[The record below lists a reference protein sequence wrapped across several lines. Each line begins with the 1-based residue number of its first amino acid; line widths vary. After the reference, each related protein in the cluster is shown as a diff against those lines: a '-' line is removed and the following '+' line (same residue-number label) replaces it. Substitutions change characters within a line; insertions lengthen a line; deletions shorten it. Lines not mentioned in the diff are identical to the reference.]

1 MRKQKLKKSNKKGK
15 LKILLLISGSI
26 AAVRIPLLVSKLVKE
41 NYIVK
46 CVITKNAEKIIQPL
60 SLSILSRNKC
70 IIDSDQWNYKKSKPL
85 HISLCEW
92 ADILIIAPLTATTL
106 SKWVYGNA
114 EGLVASILIAN
125 TKPIIV
131 APAMN
136 TNMWLNQ
143 AVTSNYKKLKTF
155 KNILSLEPLKGLLAC
170 DQYGIGKIPTNDLIS
185 LAIKFLFLEERRE
198 FNDLANKS
206 FLVTGGAT
214 TEKIDSARMITNNS
228 SGAMSILL
236 AQVARFRGAK
246 VTYIHGPLKLS
257 TEIIDGIDSYEV
269 RNGSELNNLIQKEVH
284 NHDYFF
290 MNAAV
295 ADMKIKKD
303 TIQKVPKINLKDHLV
318 NNLEL
323 VPDILKEVSSLK
335 RKNQI
340 FIGFCA
346 YTGTLENLRKTIQQ
360 KFEIKGCDYIFA
372 NPIDIDGQGF
382 GEGSENE
389 GWLFDK
395 KELECYF
402 EKSSKLDLANKLI
415 NRIISIDK

>member
-1 MRKQKLKKSNKKGK
+1 M
-15 LKILLLISGSI
+15 KILLLVSGSI
-26 AAVRIPLLVSKLVKE
+26 AAVRIPLLVSKLIKD

-46 CVITKNAEKIIQPL
+46 CVITQNAEKIIQPL
-60 SLSILSRNKC
+60 TLSILSRNKC
-70 IIDSDQWNYKKSKPL
+70 ITDADQWDYKKSKPL
-85 HISLCEW
+85 HIDLCEW
-92 ADILIIAPLTATTL
+92 ADILLIAPLTATTL

-114 EGLVASILIAN
+114 EGLVSSILIAN
-125 TKPIIV
+125 TKTIIV

-136 TNMWLNQ
+136 TNMWLNP

-155 KNILSLEPLKGLLAC
+155 KNTLSIEPLKGLLAC
-170 DQYGIGKIPTNDLIS
+170 DQFGIGKIPTNDLIL
-185 LAIKFLFLEERRE
+185 LALKFASFQERE
-198 FNDLANKS
+198 DFNDLKNKS

-228 SGAMSILL
+228 SGEMSLLL

-246 VTYIHGPLKLS
+246 VTYIHGPLKIKA
-257 TEIIDGIDSYEV
+257 EIIDGIESYEV
-269 RNGSELNNLIQKEVH
+269 HNGSELNKLIQKEVH

-295 ADMKIKKD
+295 ADIKIKKN
-303 TIQKVPKINLKDHLV
+303 INHKVPKNNLKEHLA
-318 NNLEL
+318 NNLDL
-323 VPDILKEVSSLK
+323 VPDILKDVSSLK
-335 RKNQI
+335 RKNQV

-346 YTGTLENLRKTIQQ
+346 FTGTFENLRETIKQ
-360 KFEIKGCDYIFA
+360 KFEIKGCDLIFA
-372 NPIDIDGQGF
+372 NPIDIVGQGF

-395 KELECYF
+395 KGLECYF
-402 EKSSKLDLANKLI
+402 EKSSKLDLANNLI

>member
-1 MRKQKLKKSNKKGK
+1 MRKSNKKRK
-15 LKILLLISGSI
+15 VKVLLLISGSI
-26 AAVRIPLLVSKLVKE
+26 AAVRIPLLVSKLVKK

-70 IIDSDQWNYKKSKPL
+70 ITDDDQWNYKKSKPL
-85 HISLCEW
+85 HIDLCEW

-114 EGLVASILIAN
+114 EGLVSSILIAN
-125 TKPIIV
+125 TKKIIV

-155 KNILSLEPLKGLLAC
+155 KNTLSIEPFKGLLAC
-170 DQYGIGKIPTNDLIS
+170 DQFGIGKIPTNDLIL
-185 LAIKFLFLEERRE
+185 LALKFAFSQERDN
-198 FNDLANKS
+198 FNDLKNKS
-206 FLVTGGAT
+206 FLVTGGPT

-228 SGAMSILL
+228 SGEMSLLL

-246 VTYIHGPLKLS
+246 VTYIHGPLKIRE
-257 TEIIDGIDSYEV
+257 EIIDGIESYEV
-269 RNGSELNNLIQKEVH
+269 QNGSELNKLIQKEV
-284 NHDYFF
+284 NNYDYFF

-295 ADMKIKKD
+295 ADIKIKKN
-303 TIQKVPKINLKDHLV
+303 INYKVPKNNLKDHLA
-318 NNLEL
+318 NNLDL
-323 VPDILKEVSSLK
+323 VTDILKEISSLK
-335 RKNQI
+335 RKNQV

-346 YTGTLENLRKTIQQ
+346 FTGTFENLRETIKQ
-360 KFEIKGCDYIFA
+360 KFAIKGCDFIFA
-372 NPIDIDGQGF
+372 NPIDIVGQGF

-395 KELECYF
+395 KGFECYI

>member
-1 MRKQKLKKSNKKGK
+1 MRKSNKKRK
-15 LKILLLISGSI
+15 VKILLLISGSI
-26 AAVRIPLLVSKLVKE
+26 AAIRIPLLVSKLVKE

-70 IIDSDQWNYKKSKPL
+70 ITDADQWNYKKSKPL
-85 HISLCEW
+85 HIALSEW
-92 ADILIIAPLTATTL
+92 ADILLIAPLTATTL

-114 EGLVASILIAN
+114 EGLVSSILIAN
-125 TKPIIV
+125 TKTIIV

-136 TNMWLNQ
+136 TNMWLNP

-155 KNILSLEPLKGLLAC
+155 KNTLSIEPLKGLLAC
-170 DQYGIGKIPTNDLIS
+170 DQFGIGKIPTNDLIL
-185 LAIKFLFLEERRE
+185 LALKFASSQERE
-198 FNDLANKS
+198 DFNDLKNKS

-228 SGAMSILL
+228 SGEMSLLL

-246 VTYIHGPLKLS
+246 VTYIHGPLKIRA
-257 TEIIDGIDSYEV
+257 EIIDGIESYEV
-269 RNGSELNNLIQKEVH
+269 QNGSELHKLIQKEVH
-284 NHDYFF
+284 NYDYFF

-295 ADMKIKKD
+295 ADIKIKKN
-303 TIQKVPKINLKDHLV
+303 INHKVPKNDLKDHLA
-318 NNLEL
+318 NNLDL

-335 RKNQI
+335 RKNQVYM
-340 FIGFCA
+340 GFCA
-346 YTGTLENLRKTIQQ
+346 FTGSFENLKETIKQ
-360 KFEIKGCDYIFA
+360 KFAIKGCDLIFA
-372 NPIDIDGQGF
+372 NPIDIVGQGF

-389 GWLFDK
+389 GWLFNTK
-395 KELECYF
+395 GLECYI
-402 EKSSKLDLANKLI
+402 EKTSKLDLANKLI

>member
-1 MRKQKLKKSNKKGK
+1 MRKSNKKRK
-15 LKILLLISGSI
+15 VKILLLISGSI

-46 CVITKNAEKIIQPL
+46 CVITKNAEKIVQPL

-70 IIDSDQWNYKKSKPL
+70 ITDDDQWNYKKSKPL
-85 HISLCEW
+85 HIALCEW
-92 ADILIIAPLTATTL
+92 ADILLIAPLTATTL

-114 EGLVASILIAN
+114 EGLVSSILIAN
-125 TKPIIV
+125 TKTIIV

-136 TNMWLNQ
+136 TNMWLNP

-155 KNILSLEPLKGLLAC
+155 KNTLSIEPLKGLLAC
-170 DQYGIGKIPTNDLIS
+170 DQFGIGKIPTNDLIL
-185 LAIKFLFLEERRE
+185 LALKFAFSQERE
-198 FNDLANKS
+198 DFNDLKNKS
-206 FLVTGGAT
+206 FLITGGAT

-228 SGAMSILL
+228 SGEMSLLL

-246 VTYIHGPLKLS
+246 VTYIHGPLKIRA
-257 TEIIDGIDSYEV
+257 EIIDGIESYEV
-269 RNGSELNNLIQKEVH
+269 QNGSELHKFIQKEVQ
-284 NHDYFF
+284 NYDYFF

-295 ADMKIKKD
+295 ADIKIKKN
-303 TIQKVPKINLKDHLV
+303 INHKVPKNDLKDHLA
-318 NNLEL
+318 NNLDL
-323 VPDILKEVSSLK
+323 VPDILNEVSSLK

-340 FIGFCA
+340 YIGFCA
-346 YTGTLENLRKTIQQ
+346 FTGTFENLKETIKQ
-360 KFEIKGCDYIFA
+360 KFAIKGCDLIFA
-372 NPIDIDGQGF
+372 NPIDIVGQGF
-382 GEGSENE
+382 GEGSKNE

-395 KELECYF
+395 KGLEYYI

>member
-1 MRKQKLKKSNKKGK
+1 MRKSNKKRK
-15 LKILLLISGSI
+15 VKILLLISGSI

-70 IIDSDQWNYKKSKPL
+70 ITDDDQWNYKKSKPL
-85 HISLCEW
+85 HIALCEW
-92 ADILIIAPLTATTL
+92 ADILLIAPLTATTL

-114 EGLVASILIAN
+114 EGLVSSILIAN
-125 TKPIIV
+125 TKTIIV

-143 AVTSNYKKLKTF
+143 AVRSNYKKLKTF
-155 KNILSLEPLKGLLAC
+155 KNIFCIEPLKGLLAC
-170 DQYGIGKIPTNDLIS
+170 DQFGIGKIPTNDLIL
-185 LAIKFLFLEERRE
+185 LALKFVFSQERQD
-198 FNDLANKS
+198 FNDLKNKS

-228 SGAMSILL
+228 SGEMSLLL

-246 VTYIHGPLKLS
+246 VTYIHGPLKIRA
-257 TEIIDGIDSYEV
+257 EIIDGIESYEV
-269 RNGSELNNLIQKEVH
+269 QNGSELNKLIQKEVH
-284 NHDYFF
+284 NYDYFF

-295 ADMKIKKD
+295 ADIKIKKN
-303 TIQKVPKINLKDHLV
+303 INHKVPKNILKDHLA

-323 VPDILKEVSSLK
+323 VPDILKDVSALK
-335 RKNQI
+335 RKNQL

-346 YTGTLENLRKTIQQ
+346 FTGTFENLRETIKQ
-360 KFEIKGCDYIFA
+360 KFELKGCDLIFA
-372 NPIDIDGQGF
+372 NPIDIVGQGF

-389 GWLFDK
+389 GWLFDQK
-395 KELECYF
+395 GLECYI

>member
-1 MRKQKLKKSNKKGK
+1 M
-15 LKILLLISGSI
+15 KILLLVSGSI
-26 AAVRIPLLVSKLVKE
+26 AAVRIPLLVSKLIKD

-70 IIDSDQWNYKKSKPL
+70 ITDSDQWDYKKSKPL
-85 HISLCEW
+85 HIDLCEW
-92 ADILIIAPLTATTL
+92 ADILVIAPLTATTL

-114 EGLVASILIAN
+114 EGLVSSILTAN
-125 TKPIIV
+125 TKPIIAV
-131 APAMN
+131 PAMN
-136 TNMWLNQ
+136 TNMWMNP
-143 AVTSNYKKLKTF
+143 AVKSNYKKLKTY
-155 KNILSLEPLKGLLAC
+155 KNTLLIEPLKGLLAC
-170 DQYGIGKIPTNDLIS
+170 DQFGIGKIPTNDLIS
-185 LAIKFLFLEERRE
+185 LAIKFVLTQERHV
-198 FNDLANKS
+198 FNDLTNKS

-228 SGAMSILL
+228 SGEMGLLL

-246 VTYIHGPLKLS
+246 VTYIHGPLKLNA
-257 TEIIDGIDSYEV
+257 EIIDGIESYEIK
-269 RNGSELNNLIQKEVH
+269 NGSELNQLIKEEVH
-284 NHDYFF
+284 NYDYFF

-295 ADMKIKKD
+295 ADIKIKT
-303 TIQKVPKINLKDHLV
+303 TINKKVPKNNLIDHLA

-346 YTGTLENLRKTIQQ
+346 FTGTLESLRETIKQ
-360 KFEIKGCDYIFA
+360 KFEIKGCDLIFA
-372 NPIDIDGQGF
+372 NPIDIVGQGF

-395 KELECYF
+395 KGLEIYI
-402 EKSSKLDLANKLI
+402 EKSSKLDLANKLF

>member
-1 MRKQKLKKSNKKGK
+1 MRKSNKKRK
-15 LKILLLISGSI
+15 VKILLLISGSI

-70 IIDSDQWNYKKSKPL
+70 ITDDDQWNYKKSKPL
-85 HISLCEW
+85 HIALCEW
-92 ADILIIAPLTATTL
+92 ADILLMAPLTATTL

-114 EGLVASILIAN
+114 EGLVSSILIAN
-125 TKPIIV
+125 TKTIIV

-136 TNMWLNQ
+136 TNMWLNP

-155 KNILSLEPLKGLLAC
+155 KNILSIEPLKGLLAC
-170 DQYGIGKIPTNDLIS
+170 DQFGIGKIPTNDLIL
-185 LAIKFLFLEERRE
+185 LALKFAFSQERE
-198 FNDLANKS
+198 DFNDLKNKS
-206 FLVTGGAT
+206 FLITGGAT

-228 SGAMSILL
+228 SGEMSLLL

-246 VTYIHGPLKLS
+246 VTYIHGPLKIRA
-257 TEIIDGIDSYEV
+257 EIIDGIESYEV
-269 RNGSELNNLIQKEVH
+269 QNGSELHKFIQKEVQ
-284 NHDYFF
+284 NYDYFF

-295 ADMKIKKD
+295 ADIKIKNN
-303 TIQKVPKINLKDHLV
+303 INHKVPKNDLKDHLA
-318 NNLEL
+318 NNLDL

-335 RKNQI
+335 RNNQLY
-340 FIGFCA
+340 IGFCA
-346 YTGTLENLRKTIQQ
+346 FTGTFENLKETIKQ
-360 KFEIKGCDYIFA
+360 KFAIKGCDLIFA
-372 NPIDIDGQGF
+372 NPIDIVGQGF
-382 GEGSENE
+382 GEGSKNE

-395 KELECYF
+395 KGLEYYI

>member
-1 MRKQKLKKSNKKGK
+1 MRKSNKKRK
-15 LKILLLISGSI
+15 VKILLLISGSI
-26 AAVRIPLLVSKLVKE
+26 AAVRIPLLVSKLIKE
-41 NYIVK
+41 NYNVK
-46 CVITKNAEKIIQPL
+46 CVITQNAEKLIQPL

-70 IIDSDQWNYKKSKPL
+70 ITDAEQWNYKKSKPL
-85 HISLCEW
+85 HIALCEW

-114 EGLVASILIAN
+114 EGLVSSILIAN

-136 TNMWLNQ
+136 TNMWINQ
-143 AVTSNYKKLKTF
+143 AVTSNYKKLKSF
-155 KNILSLEPLKGLLAC
+155 KNTLSLEPLKGLLAC
-170 DQYGIGKIPTNDLIS
+170 DQFGIGKIPTNDLIL
-185 LAIKFLFLEERRE
+185 LAVKFVLIQKQND
-198 FNDLANKS
+198 FNDLTNKS
-206 FLVTGGAT
+206 FLISGGAT

-228 SGAMSILL
+228 SGEMSLLL

-246 VTYIHGPLKLS
+246 VTYVHGPLKLNA
-257 TEIIDGIDSYEV
+257 EIIDGIESYEV
-269 RNGSELNNLIQKEVH
+269 KNGSELNKLIQKEVH
-284 NHDYFF
+284 NYDYFF

-295 ADMKIKKD
+295 ADIKIK
-303 TIQKVPKINLKDHLV
+303 TNIIHKVPKNNLKDHIV

-335 RKNQI
+335 RKNQL

-346 YTGTLENLRKTIQQ
+346 FTGTLENLRETIKQ
-360 KFEIKGCDYIFA
+360 KFEIKGCDLIFA
-372 NPIDIDGQGF
+372 NPIDIVGQGF

-389 GWLFDK
+389 GWLFDRK
-395 KELECYF
+395 GLELYI

>member
-1 MRKQKLKKSNKKGK
+1 MRKSNKKRK
-15 LKILLLISGSI
+15 VKILLLISGSI

-41 NYIVK
+41 DYIVK

-60 SLSILSRNKC
+60 SISILSRNKC
-70 IIDSDQWNYKKSKPL
+70 ITDDDQWNYKKSKPL
-85 HISLCEW
+85 HITLCEW
-92 ADILIIAPLTATTL
+92 ADILLVAPLTATTL

-114 EGLVASILIAN
+114 EGLVSSILIAN

-136 TNMWLNQ
+136 KNMWLNP
-143 AVTSNYKKLKTF
+143 AVKSNYKKLKTF
-155 KNILSLEPLKGLLAC
+155 KNTLSIDPLKGLLAC
-170 DQYGIGKIPTNDLIS
+170 DQFGIGKIPTNDLIS
-185 LAIKFLFLEERRE
+185 LAIKFIFSQERVD
-198 FNDLANKS
+198 FNDLRNKS

-214 TEKIDSARMITNNS
+214 TEKIDSARLITNNS
-228 SGAMSILL
+228 SGEMSLLL

-246 VTYIHGPLKLS
+246 VTYVHGPLKLNQ
-257 TEIIDGIDSYEV
+257 EITDGIESYEV
-269 RNGSELNNLIQKEVH
+269 QNGSELNNFIQKEVH
-284 NHDYFF
+284 NYDYFL

-295 ADMKIKKD
+295 ADLKIK
-303 TIQKVPKINLKDHLV
+303 TNITHKVPKNKLKDHLA

-335 RKNQI
+335 RKNQL

-346 YTGTLENLRKTIQQ
+346 FTGNLENLREIIKQ
-360 KFEIKGCDYIFA
+360 KFEIKGCDLIFA
-372 NPIDIDGQGF
+372 NPIDIVGQGF

-395 KELECYF
+395 KGLECYI

>member
-1 MRKQKLKKSNKKGK
+1 MRKSDKKRK

-26 AAVRIPLLVSKLVKE
+26 AAVRIPSLISKLVKE

-70 IIDSDQWNYKKSKPL
+70 ITDTDQWNYKQSKPL
-85 HISLCEW
+85 HIELSEW

-114 EGLVASILIAN
+114 EGLVSSILVAN
-125 TKPIIV
+125 TKRIIV

-136 TNMWLNQ
+136 TNMWLNP
-143 AVTSNYKKLKTF
+143 AVAANYKKLKTF

-170 DQYGIGKIPTNDLIS
+170 DQFGIGKIATNDLIT
-185 LAIKFLFLEERRE
+185 LAIKFVFSQEQNY
-198 FNDLANKS
+198 FNDLTNKS
-206 FLVTGGAT
+206 ILITGGAT
-214 TEKIDSARMITNNS
+214 IEKIDPARMITNNS
-228 SGAMSILL
+228 SGAMSLL
-236 AQVARFRGAK
+236 IAQIARFRGAK
-246 VTYIHGPLKLS
+246 VKYIHGPLKLNADL
-257 TEIIDGIDSYEV
+257 TDGIECYEV
-269 RNGSELNNLIQKEVH
+269 QNGSELNKLIKKEVH
-284 NHDYFF
+284 NYDYFF
-290 MNAAV
+290 MNAAIT
-295 ADMKIKKD
+295 DIKIKKD
-303 TIQKVPKINLKDHLV
+303 ILQKVPKNNLLDHLA

-323 VPDILKEVSSLK
+323 VPDILKDVSSLK

-346 YTGTLENLRKTIQQ
+346 FTGNLEDLRETIKQ
-360 KFEIKGCDYIFA
+360 KFEIKGCDLIFA
-372 NPIDIDGQGF
+372 NPIDIVGQGF

-395 KELECYF
+395 KGLEYYF
-402 EKSSKLDLANKLI
+402 KKSDKLDLANKLI

>member
-1 MRKQKLKKSNKKGK
+1 M
-15 LKILLLISGSI
+15 KILLLVSGSI
-26 AAVRIPLLVSKLVKE
+26 AAVRIPLLVSKLVKD

-60 SLSILSRNKC
+60 TLSILSRNKC
-70 IIDSDQWNYKKSKPL
+70 ITDSDQWDYKKSKPL
-85 HISLCEW
+85 HIDLCEW
-92 ADILIIAPLTATTL
+92 ADIILMAPLTATTL
-106 SKWVYGNA
+106 SKWVHGNA
-114 EGLVASILIAN
+114 EGLVSSILTAN

-136 TNMWLNQ
+136 TNMWMNP
-143 AVTSNYKKLKTF
+143 AVKSNYKKLKTY
-155 KNILSLEPLKGLLAC
+155 KNTLLLEPLKGLLAC
-170 DQYGIGKIPTNDLIS
+170 DQFGIGKIPTNDLIS
-185 LAIKFLFLEERRE
+185 LAIKFVCSKEQSA
-198 FNDLANKS
+198 FNDLTNKS

-228 SGAMSILL
+228 SGEMSLLL

-246 VTYIHGPLKLS
+246 VTYIHGPLKLNA
-257 TEIIDGIDSYEV
+257 EIIDGIESYEIK
-269 RNGSELNNLIQKEVH
+269 NGSDLNRLIKEEVQ
-284 NHDYFF
+284 NYDYFF

-295 ADMKIKKD
+295 ADIKIK
-303 TIQKVPKINLKDHLV
+303 TNINHKVPKNNLKDHLA

-346 YTGTLENLRKTIQQ
+346 FTGTFESLRETIKQ
-360 KFEIKGCDYIFA
+360 KFDIKGCDLIFA
-372 NPIDIDGQGF
+372 NPIDIAGQGF

>member
-1 MRKQKLKKSNKKGK
+1 LGKSNKKRK
-15 LKILLLISGSI
+15 IKILLLISGSI
-26 AAVRIPLLVSKLVKE
+26 AAVRIPLLVSQLVKE
-41 NYIVK
+41 NYVVK

-70 IIDSDQWNYKKSKPL
+70 ITDKDQWNYKESKPL
-85 HISLCEW
+85 HIALYEW
-92 ADILIIAPLTATTL
+92 ADILLIAPLTATTL

-114 EGLVASILIAN
+114 EGLVSSILIAN
-125 TKPIIV
+125 TKPVIV

-136 TNMWLNQ
+136 TNMWLNP
-143 AVTSNYKKLKTF
+143 AVRANYKKLKTF
-155 KNILSLEPLKGLLAC
+155 KNTLCIEPLKGLLAC

-185 LAIKFLFLEERRE
+185 LAIKFVFLQELKD

-228 SGAMSILL
+228 SGSMSLLL

-246 VTYIHGPLKLS
+246 VTYIHGPLKIS
-257 TEIIDGIDSYEV
+257 AEIIDGIESYEV
-269 RNGSELNNLIQKEVH
+269 QNGNELNKLIQKEVH
-284 NHDYFF
+284 NYDYFL

-295 ADMKIKKD
+295 ADIKIKKN
-303 TIQKVPKINLKDHLV
+303 TIQKVPKNKLKDHLA

-335 RKNQI
+335 RKNQV

-346 YTGTLENLRKTIQQ
+346 FTGTFENLKETIKQ
-360 KFEIKGCDYIFA
+360 KFEIKGCDLIFA

-382 GEGSENE
+382 GEGSDNE

-395 KELECYF
+395 KGHEYFF
-402 EKSSKLDLANKLI
+402 EKSCKLNLANKLI
-415 NRIISIDK
+415 NKIISIDK

>member
-1 MRKQKLKKSNKKGK
+1 MKKKSKV
-15 LKILLLISGSI
+15 KILLLISGSI

-46 CVITKNAEKIIQPL
+46 CVITKNGEKIIQPL

-70 IIDSDQWNYKKSKPL
+70 ITDIDQWNYKISKPL
-85 HISLCEW
+85 HIALCEW
-92 ADILIIAPLTATTL
+92 ADILLIAPLTATTL

-114 EGLVASILIAN
+114 EGLVSSILIAN

-136 TNMWLNQ
+136 TNMWLNP
-143 AVTSNYKKLKTF
+143 ATKSNYKKIKTF
-155 KNILSLEPLKGLLAC
+155 KNTLSIEPLKGLLAC
-170 DQYGIGKIPTNDLIS
+170 DQFGIGKIPTNDLIS
-185 LAIKFLFLEERRE
+185 LAIKFVSSQDQVA
-198 FNDLANKS
+198 FNDLKNKS

-214 TEKIDSARMITNNS
+214 TEKIDSARLITNNS
-228 SGAMSILL
+228 SGEMSLLL

-246 VTYIHGPLKLS
+246 VTYIHGPLKLNA
-257 TEIIDGIDSYEV
+257 EIIDGIESFEV
-269 RNGSELNNLIQKEVH
+269 QNGSELNKLIQKEVH
-284 NHDYFF
+284 NYDYFF

-295 ADMKIKKD
+295 ADIKIKRD
-303 TIQKVPKINLKDHLV
+303 IIHKVPKNNLKEHLV
-318 NNLEL
+318 NHLEL

-335 RKNQI
+335 RKNQV

-346 YTGTLENLRKTIQQ
+346 FTGTLENLRETIRQ
-360 KFEIKGCDYIFA
+360 KFEKKGCDLIFA
-372 NPIDIDGQGF
+372 NPIDIVGQGF
-382 GEGSENE
+382 GEGSDNE

-395 KELECYF
+395 QGLKCYI

>member
-1 MRKQKLKKSNKKGK
+1 LKKSNKKRK
-15 LKILLLISGSI
+15 VKILLLISGSI

-41 NYIVK
+41 DYIVK

-60 SLSILSRNKC
+60 SISILSRNKC
-70 IIDSDQWNYKKSKPL
+70 ITDDDQWNYKKSKPL
-85 HISLCEW
+85 HIALCEW
-92 ADILIIAPLTATTL
+92 ADILLVAPLTATTL

-114 EGLVASILIAN
+114 EGLVSSILIAN

-136 TNMWLNQ
+136 TNMWLNP
-143 AVTSNYKKLKTF
+143 AVKSNYKKLKTF
-155 KNILSLEPLKGLLAC
+155 KNTLSIDPLKGLLAC
-170 DQYGIGKIPTNDLIS
+170 DQFGIGKIPTNDLIS
-185 LAIKFLFLEERRE
+185 LAIKFIFSQERVG
-198 FNDLANKS
+198 FNDLTNKS

-214 TEKIDSARMITNNS
+214 TEKIDSARLITNNS
-228 SGAMSILL
+228 SGEMSLLL

-246 VTYIHGPLKLS
+246 VTYVHGPLKLNQ
-257 TEIIDGIDSYEV
+257 EIIDGIESYEV
-269 RNGSELNNLIQKEVH
+269 QNGSELNNFIQKEVH
-284 NHDYFF
+284 NYDYFL

-295 ADMKIKKD
+295 ADLKIK
-303 TIQKVPKINLKDHLV
+303 TNTTHKVPKNKLKDHLA

-335 RKNQI
+335 RKNQL

-346 YTGTLENLRKTIQQ
+346 FTGNLENLRETIKQ
-360 KFEIKGCDYIFA
+360 KFEIKGCDLIFA
-372 NPIDIDGQGF
+372 NPIDIVGQGF

-395 KELECYF
+395 KGLKCYID
-402 EKSSKLDLANKLI
+402 KSSKLDLANKLI

>member
-1 MRKQKLKKSNKKGK
+1 MSKSSKKRKLKV
-15 LKILLLISGSI
+15 LLLISGSI
-26 AAVRIPLLVSKLVKE
+26 AAVRIPLLVSKLIKE
-41 NYIVK
+41 DYIVK
-46 CVITKNAEKIIQPL
+46 CVVTNNAEKIIQPL

-70 IIDSDQWNYKKSKPL
+70 IVDADQWNYKRSKPL
-85 HISLCEW
+85 HIDLCEW

-114 EGLVASILIAN
+114 EGLVSSILIAN
-125 TKPIIV
+125 KKPVIV

-136 TNMWLNQ
+136 TNMWQNK
-143 AVTSNYKKLKTF
+143 AVSSNYKKLKTF
-155 KNILSLEPLKGLLAC
+155 KNTLSIEPLKGLLAC
-170 DQYGIGKIPTNDLIS
+170 DQFGIGKIPTNDLIL
-185 LAIKFLFLEERRE
+185 LALKFAFSQERE
-198 FNDLANKS
+198 DFNDLKNKS

-228 SGAMSILL
+228 SGEMSLLL

-246 VTYIHGPLKLS
+246 VTYIHGPLKIRS
-257 TEIIDGIDSYEV
+257 EIIDGIESYEV
-269 RNGSELNNLIQKEVH
+269 QNGSELHKLIQKEVH
-284 NHDYFF
+284 NYDYFF

-295 ADMKIKKD
+295 ADIKIKKD
-303 TIQKVPKINLKDHLV
+303 INHKVPKNDLKDHLA
-318 NNLEL
+318 NNLDL

-335 RKNQI
+335 RKNQL

-346 YTGTLENLRKTIQQ
+346 FTGTFENLKETIKQ
-360 KFEIKGCDYIFA
+360 KFAIKGCDLIFA
-372 NPIDIDGQGF
+372 NPIDIVGQGF
-382 GEGSENE
+382 GEGSKNE

-395 KELECYF
+395 KGSEYYI

>member
-1 MRKQKLKKSNKKGK
+1 MRKTNKQKKI
-15 LKILLLISGSI
+15 KILLLISGSI

-41 NYIVK
+41 NYKVK
-46 CVITKNAEKIIQPL
+46 CVISKNAEKLIQPL
-60 SLSILSRNKC
+60 SLSILSRNKS
-70 IIDSDQWNYKKSKPL
+70 IIDSDQWNYNKSKPL
-85 HISLCEW
+85 HIDLCEW

-114 EGLVASILIAN
+114 EGLVSSILIAN

-136 TNMWLNQ
+136 TNMWLNET
-143 AVTSNYKKLKTF
+143 VISNYKKLKTF
-155 KNILSLEPLKGLLAC
+155 KNTLSLDPLEGLLAC
-170 DQYGIGKIPTNDLIS
+170 DQFGIGKIPTNDLIA
-185 LAIKFLFLEERRE
+185 LAIKFIFSQERKY
-198 FNDLANKS
+198 FNDLKNKS
-206 FLVTGGAT
+206 FLITGGAT
-214 TEKIDSARMITNNS
+214 MEKIDSARMITNNS
-228 SGAMSILL
+228 SGAMSLL
-236 AQVARFRGAK
+236 MAQVARFRGAK

-257 TEIIDGIDSYEV
+257 EDITDGIECYEV
-269 RNGSELNNLIQKEVH
+269 QNGSELNKLIKKEIH
-284 NHDYFF
+284 NYDYFF

-295 ADMKIKKD
+295 ADIKIKENIINK
-303 TIQKVPKINLKDHLV
+303 IPKNNLKDYLT

-323 VPDILKEVSSLK
+323 VPDILKDISSLK
-335 RKNQI
+335 RNNQL

-346 YTGTLENLRKTIQQ
+346 FTGTLENLRNTIKQ
-360 KFEIKGCDYIFA
+360 KFEIKGCDLIFA

-395 KELECYF
+395 KGLEFYI